1 MNPTMNT
8 ARKSHLKLCGQT
20 TVFGLVLVLANFAVI
35 GSLIVIASLSLAFI
49 EGYLE
54 A

>member
-1 MNPTMNT
+1 MNT
-8 ARKSHLKLCGQT
+8 TRKSHLKLCGQT
-20 TVFGLVLVLANFAVI
+20 TVIGLVLIMAGFTI
-35 GSLIVIASLSLAFI
+35 CGSVVVTASLSLAFI

>member
-1 MNPTMNT
+1 MNT

-20 TVFGLVLVLANFAVI
+20 TVFGIVI
-35 GSLIVIASLSLAFI
+35 IMAGFTIFGSLVVAASLSLAFI

>member
-1 MNPTMNT
+1 MIPAMSTT
-8 ARKSHLKLCGQT
+8 HKSHLKLCGQT
-20 TVFGLVLVLANFAVI
+20 TVFGIVLIMASFTIL
-35 GSLIVIASLSLAFI
+35 GSLVVAASLSLAFI

>member
-1 MNPTMNT
+1 MNT
-8 ARKSHLKLCGQT
+8 TRKSHLKLCGQT
-20 TVFGLVLVLANFAVI
+20 TVFGIVLILADVTI
-35 GSLIVIASLSLAFI
+35 LGSLVVAASLSLAFI

>member
-1 MNPTMNT
+1 MNT
-8 ARKSHLKLCGQT
+8 TRKSHLKLCGQT
-20 TVFGLVLVLANFAVI
+20 TVFGIVLMMASFTIL
-35 GSLIVIASLSLAFI
+35 GSLVVAASLSLAFI

>member
-1 MNPTMNT
+1 MNT
-8 ARKSHLKLCGQT
+8 TRKSHLKLCGQT
-20 TVFGLVLVLANFAVI
+20 TVFGFVLILASFTVI
-35 GSLIVIASLSLAFI
+35 GSLIVAASLSLAFI

>member
-1 MNPTMNT
+1 MNP
-8 ARKSHLKLCGQT
+8 ARKSHLKLCGQST
-20 TVFGLVLVLANFAVI
+20 AFGIVLIMASFTVL
-35 GSLIVIASLSLAFI
+35 GSLVVAASLSLAFI